1 MKLEDLK
8 NENTP
13 TPLGEGDLVDT
24 MPNGGL
30 GGVYSESE
38 MTQKTILP
46 TDAGK
51 EALPTDNPFVAEAME
66 TMDVALTGLAVECA
80 QLAEIGANARENGE
94 EITINSAILEINPN
108 SEEERAKR
116 KSEFIPGAVSN
127 DNAPVNESAVE
138 VNTNVTE
145 TSHVQPEVLHDIEED
160 DNEEDIDTE
169 DEWRPGAVASDVPKL
184 GIDKDDFSDIDD
196 DDDDDSSEED
206 ESDEDYNDE
215 DFEKRRKDFV
225 DKCKKALAVIPKDD
239 IIDIS
244 KMTISSKHMPASK
257 APSYTMIPS
266 TTESHALL
274 TTGKKIT
281 MTSLDSTEIAQFNP
295 EVLRQL
301 DSISRKG
308 YSNPNARK
316 AAYSISMFTYFIGI
330 VELIYNHI
338 VSPKPSTY
346 KEWAKTIYWADIDDL
361 IFAAHKATYGKVGNI
376 LTYECDGEK
385 CNEVWVDDKPVES
398 MIAFD
403 STDEKWEQRYKDIMS
418 LTGDT
423 TLPHESKMIQVSSN
437 YIFEIE
443 LPTIETFMMI
453 SSLDIE
459 FAMKYI
465 DLISI
470 FQYVKN
476 VFYIDRANNELIPV
490 KFKEYS
496 EDLKKTTK
504 LKMKNLSEI
513 ITSSLTSD
521 QIQTLLSAT
530 DELDRPADAM
540 HYIYPE
546 SECPKCKKKIAAV
559 EAEAASILFS
569 RYQLV
574 DIVNS

>member
-8 NENTP
+8 NETTP

-30 GGVYSESE
+30 GGVYSESD
-38 MTQKTILP
+38 MAQKTILP

-80 QLAEIGANARENGE
+80 QIAEIGANARENGE
-94 EITINSAILEINPN
+94 EITINSSILEINPN

-116 KSEFIPGAVSN
+116 KSEFVPGAVSN
-127 DNAPVNESAVE
+127 DNAHTNESVVE
-138 VNTNVTE
+138 VNTNTTE
-145 TSHVQPEVLHDIEED
+145 TSSQQVLHNVKDD
-160 DNEEDIDTE
+160 DNEEDNESE
-169 DEWRPGAVASDVPKL
+169 DEWRPGAVASDIPKL

-196 DDDDDSSEED
+196 DDDDNSEED
-206 ESDEDYNDE
+206 EPDEDYNDE

-257 APSYTMIPS
+257 ASSYTMIPS

-301 DSISRKG
+301 ESISRKG

>member
-138 VNTNVTE
+138 VNTGTTE
-145 TSHVQPEVLHDIEED
+145 TSSQPVLHDVEED
-160 DNEEDIDTE
+160 GNEEDIDTE

-184 GIDKDDFSDIDD
+184 GIDKDDFSDID

-330 VELIYNHI
+330 VELIYKHI

-459 FAMKYI
+459 FATKYI

-476 VFYIDRANNELIPV
+476 VFYIDRANNELVPV